1 MEELS
6 KEKIRY
12 LKEEL
17 RKRRLAE
24 PLVKKRYKMYKS
36 KGRWLVAAIL
46 FLSIGAGG
54 ATTAYA
60 REITG
65 AQVADAGTSV
75 SSSDEASATTG
86 SSLTEKTDE
95 GIPSSVTT
103 ESNTV
108 TSEKNSGKISLE
120 DATENVSQEKEQ
132 TSSVDIKEDTIKENG
147 DSGKKTETSEITRD
161 DKNTSDVTETN
172 KDNKEQST
180 DISKMETPNNVAI
193 DETIRVETDTSKK
206 IDPSILEEARKLG
219 FINLPLEDV
228 AALVLAKKDLEA
240 KGMTVDDLIRTSALN
255 VHSNSI
261 NVSTADQLIEALT
274 KGSYHYINVMN
285 DIDLEDATDA
295 GGVKHL
301 ITGIGETHIR
311 GAGNRSFVL
320 NGNNHTINFG
330 GIAFYYEDGGKTN
343 TNITVENMKVYGR
356 NCKGF
361 IGSFHSSARSH
372 YTVTFRNVDYT
383 GAQLTDSLGNATVVF
398 EGHNDIK
405 AVGAYTYGGKQ
416 YICQHAVLQDGKY
429 FGREQGLAAAAVGV
443 KDGSNT
449 KITTDRGPGIWI
461 HEAFGGNRRANN
473 YKLIIGK
480 GAKLDIEQTYI
491 GGSFGL
497 SNSNVHFT
505 CLNGAVEVG
514 EGAKFILTAPKGG
527 AVPLWSNILF
537 TGAGSSVTVA
547 KDAQMIIN
555 GLKKGAP
562 GTDSA
567 AYVAVTGHRLD
578 IQDGA
583 KVEINNADVGLAVFS
598 GAVVNVHAGA
608 ILDIKSSGNSS
619 HRDYPG
625 SVTVIGT
632 GKINVYGGGTLNV
645 QLTGMRNSPVK
656 RRTDAVHLSGGGR
669 IFFGKG
675 AKGLIA
681 NNSQSG
687 TAFRS
692 DQKSELIIK
701 EPESVEFR
709 NENDVATPIRMEG
722 VIRFEKGRIEL
733 SNGSTTVKT
742 KPIAEAQIILSN
754 SGERAT
760 LKKCLTAQEVDPAL
774 VTKDVS
780 RIVSDIPNSKR
791 VIFTAAG
798 TQDVKVD
805 IADDNQITNQ
815 TTVITGTST
824 PYAYITLTDI
834 NGTILKNIN
843 ATLSGNDYITA
854 GRYVTQ
860 ADGSGS
866 WKIELN
872 QSLDSG
878 SVFVAEA
885 AYGWKTA
892 KDVAYVY
899 NTQVSKNIEEI
910 KQVQQNA
917 QDLYDNG
924 KGGLSYKTEFNKG
937 KLQTINQAVTDALT
951 AQSGYSMAA
960 ENAVRHARQYLEKL
974 ADANAAREIG
984 AVEEAKALM
993 QEAAEYLKNTNQELQ
1008 VALNKSEEII
1018 QKSAV
1023 AWTAY
1028 KEMKPDQLSVDVK
1041 AADEAVKK
1049 AEEAGKEA
1057 QAAHN
1062 AAQQVLNEAKKDGLI
1077 TPTEQ
1082 AAIQQANKAVDD
1094 ANAKVES
1101 TKKAAQDLVSALPES
1116 VKDDKDKL
1124 QKRLDAVQPATK
1136 VEVPEVTEYREV
1148 PDYGIIYT
1156 DQMGYNTI
1164 YSRNRKRLTRLV
1176 EQELPETGSK
1186 ESANLTAIGLLM
1198 ASLGLS
1204 SFVAGHR
1211 KKREK

>member
-6 KEKIRY
+6 KERIRY
-12 LKEEL
+12 LKKEL

-54 ATTAYA
+54 ATTTHAEGIA
-60 REITG
+60 G

-75 SSSDEASATTG
+75 ASSDEASATTE
-86 SSLTEKTDE
+86 SSFIEKTEE
-95 GIPSSVTT
+95 GTPSSVTT

-108 TSEKNSGKISLE
+108 TSEKNSGKISSE

-147 DSGKKTETSEITRD
+147 DSGKKTETLEITRD
-161 DKNTSDVTETN
+161 DKNTSDVTEIN

-219 FINLPLEDV
+219 FTNLPLEDV
-228 AALVLAKKDLEA
+228 EALVLAKRDLEA
-240 KGMTVDDLIRTSALN
+240 KGMTVDDLIRNGALG
-255 VHSNSI
+255 VSDNSI
-261 NVSTADQLIEALT
+261 DVSTADQLIDALT
-274 KGSYHYINVMN
+274 KGNYDYINVIN
-285 DIDLEDATDA
+285 DIDLADATSNSA
-295 GGVKHL
+295 IKALINARGEKHVIGV
-301 ITGIGETHIR
+301 
-311 GAGNRSFVL
+311 GNRSFVL
-320 NGNNHTINFG
+320 NGNNHTVNFG
-330 GIAFYYEDGGKTN
+330 GVTFYYENSGRAN
-343 TNITVENMKVYGR
+343 TNITVENMKVYGK
-356 NCKGF
+356 NFYGF
-361 IGSFHSSARSH
+361 IGSYLSNVNSH

-383 GAQLTDSLGNATVVF
+383 GAQLAYSPGNATIVF
-398 EGHNDIK
+398 EGQNDIK
-405 AVGAYTYGGKQ
+405 IVGEYTYGGKR
-416 YICQHAVLQDGKY
+416 YVSDGAILNSNKY
-429 FGREQGLAAAAVGV
+429 VGKQQGLEGTAVIV
-443 KDGSNT
+443 KENSNT
-449 KITTDRGPGIWI
+449 KITTESGQGIWLHNYGSNYAQGNAKKI
-461 HEAFGGNRRANN
+461 IIEKKATLSVERTSASVGQEGVPTNVLISGDGGT
-473 YKLIIGK
+473 I
-480 GAKLDIEQTYI
+480 
-491 GGSFGL
+491 
-497 SNSNVHFT
+497 
-505 CLNGAVEVG
+505 EVG
-514 EGAKFILTAPKGG
+514 DDAAFITTAPKDGS
-527 AVPLWSNILF
+527 VNLWSNIWF
-537 TGAGSSVTVA
+537 EGAKSKVTVG
-547 KDAQMIIN
+547 KNAQMIVN
-555 GLKKGAP
+555 GLEKVNNNAY
-562 GTDSA
+562 TDGYFA
-567 AYVAVTGHRLD
+567 RNGHTLD
-578 IQDGA
+578 IKEGA
-583 KVEINNADVGLAVFS
+583 KVVIKSADAGLQVE
-598 GAVVNVHAGA
+598 GNGTIINVHSGA
-608 ILDIKSSGNSS
+608 ILDVISSGNSTDN
-619 HRDYPG
+619 RNPAA
-625 SVTVIGT
+625 VTVKNGAE
-632 GKINVYGGGTLNV
+632 INVYNGATLNAQV
-645 QLTGMRNSPVK
+645 KGASNSIINRPTYGIYV
-656 RRTDAVHLSGGGR
+656 SGSS
-669 IFFGKG
+669 IVSFGKG
-675 AKGLIA
+675 SKALIA
-681 NNSQSG
+681 SDSKGSAAYKSDANSSI
-687 TAFRS
+687 T
-692 DQKSELIIK
+692 II
-701 EPESVEFR
+701 EPERIEFK
-709 NENDVATPIRMEG
+709 NSGDATPIRISG
-722 VIRFEKGRIEL
+722 IINFEKGRIEL
-733 SNGSTTVKT
+733 SNGSATAKT
-742 KPIAEAQIILSN
+742 QPILKATITLSN
-754 SGERAT
+754 SGKGAT
-760 LKKCLTAQEVDPAL
+760 LTANSTAQELDPSL
-774 VTKDVS
+774 VTQDVAS
-780 RIVSDIPNSKR
+780 VVSQVPNSEDI
-791 VIFTAAG
+791 IFTTAY

-805 IADDNQITNQ
+805 IANNNQITDQ
-815 TTVITGTST
+815 TTTITGTST

-834 NGTILKNIN
+834 NGNILKNIN
-843 ATLSGNDYITA
+843 ATLSGNDYITT

-860 ADGSGS
+860 ADNLGK

-899 NTQVSKNIEEI
+899 NPQVSKNIEEI

-924 KGGLSYKTEFNKG
+924 KDGLSYKTESNKG

-951 AQSGYSMAA
+951 AQSDYSMAA
-960 ENAVRHARQYLEKL
+960 ENAVHYAREYLNKL
-974 ADANAAREIG
+974 ADANAAREVG
-984 AVEEAKALM
+984 AIEAANEAM
-993 QEAAEYLKNTNQELQ
+993 QEAAIILSSTNQEIQ
-1008 VALNKSEEII
+1008 VALGKSQEIA
-1018 QKSAV
+1018 QQLAV
-1023 AWTAY
+1023 AQAAY
-1028 KEMKPDQLSVDVK
+1028 AEMKPNQLSVDVK

-1057 QAAHN
+1057 QAAHD

-1148 PDYGIIYT
+1148 PDYGTIYI

>member
-1 MEELS
+1 M
-6 KEKIRY
+6 
-12 LKEEL
+12 
-17 RKRRLAE
+17 
-24 PLVKKRYKMYKS
+24 
-36 KGRWLVAAIL
+36 
-46 FLSIGAGG
+46 
-54 ATTAYA
+54 
-60 REITG
+60 
-65 AQVADAGTSV
+65 
-75 SSSDEASATTG
+75 
-86 SSLTEKTDE
+86 
-95 GIPSSVTT
+95 
-103 ESNTV
+103 
-108 TSEKNSGKISLE
+108 
-120 DATENVSQEKEQ
+120 
-132 TSSVDIKEDTIKENG
+132 
-147 DSGKKTETSEITRD
+147 
-161 DKNTSDVTETN
+161 
-172 KDNKEQST
+172 
-180 DISKMETPNNVAI
+180 
-193 DETIRVETDTSKK
+193 
-206 IDPSILEEARKLG
+206 
-219 FINLPLEDV
+219 
-228 AALVLAKKDLEA
+228 
-240 KGMTVDDLIRTSALN
+240 
-255 VHSNSI
+255 
-261 NVSTADQLIEALT
+261 
-274 KGSYHYINVMN
+274 
-285 DIDLEDATDA
+285 
-295 GGVKHL
+295 
-301 ITGIGETHIR
+301 
-311 GAGNRSFVL
+311 
-320 NGNNHTINFG
+320 
-330 GIAFYYEDGGKTN
+330 
-343 TNITVENMKVYGR
+343 
-356 NCKGF
+356 
-361 IGSFHSSARSH
+361 
-372 YTVTFRNVDYT
+372 
-383 GAQLTDSLGNATVVF
+383 
-398 EGHNDIK
+398 
-405 AVGAYTYGGKQ
+405 
-416 YICQHAVLQDGKY
+416 
-429 FGREQGLAAAAVGV
+429 
-443 KDGSNT
+443 
-449 KITTDRGPGIWI
+449 
-461 HEAFGGNRRANN
+461 
-473 YKLIIGK
+473 
-480 GAKLDIEQTYI
+480 
-491 GGSFGL
+491 
-497 SNSNVHFT
+497 
-505 CLNGAVEVG
+505 
-514 EGAKFILTAPKGG
+514 
-527 AVPLWSNILF
+527 
-537 TGAGSSVTVA
+537 
-547 KDAQMIIN
+547 
-555 GLKKGAP
+555 
-562 GTDSA
+562 
-567 AYVAVTGHRLD
+567 
-578 IQDGA
+578 
-583 KVEINNADVGLAVFS
+583 
-598 GAVVNVHAGA
+598 
-608 ILDIKSSGNSS
+608 
-619 HRDYPG
+619 
-625 SVTVIGT
+625 
-632 GKINVYGGGTLNV
+632 
-645 QLTGMRNSPVK
+645 
-656 RRTDAVHLSGGGR
+656 
-669 IFFGKG
+669 
-675 AKGLIA
+675 
-681 NNSQSG
+681 
-687 TAFRS
+687 
-692 DQKSELIIK
+692 
-701 EPESVEFR
+701 
-709 NENDVATPIRMEG
+709 
-722 VIRFEKGRIEL
+722 
-733 SNGSTTVKT
+733 
-742 KPIAEAQIILSN
+742 
-754 SGERAT
+754 
-760 LKKCLTAQEVDPAL
+760 
-774 VTKDVS
+774 S